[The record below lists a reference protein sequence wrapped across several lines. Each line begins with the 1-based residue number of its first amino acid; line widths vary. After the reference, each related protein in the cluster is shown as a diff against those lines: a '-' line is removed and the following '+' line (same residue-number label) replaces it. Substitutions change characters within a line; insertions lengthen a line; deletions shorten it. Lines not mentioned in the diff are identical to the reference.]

1 MGPYPISV
9 VIATRVGWP
18 KMRTASDP
26 VFPQVKQVGG
36 QLIVVDSS
44 GQPQPQWATDP
55 DVLWIQGPGA
65 TPYELRQAGYAA
77 AEAPIIAVT
86 EDHCICDPG
95 WVAMHIEEHER
106 HPEAAAIFGM
116 VDNASREHLIDWALY
131 GVGYLASAP
140 PDPSGQRNPSH
151 ANLSFKASTLREVAA
166 TGDAVIEF
174 RYLDRLRS
182 AGHIVLPSDK
192 LRVSHVQSTGLVTTS
207 KLFFNNGR
215 YIAGVR
221 RQNMTA
227 SDWLR
232 ALAPGLLA
240 GYRTLRTVRIGRSKP
255 AFRPVLVQTAPFVA
269 LLHGLHAS
277 GESVGYFFGPGN
289 SANFLH

>member
-1 MGPYPISV
+1 
-9 VIATRVGWP
+9 
-18 KMRTASDP
+18 
-26 VFPQVKQVGG
+26 
-36 QLIVVDSS
+36 
-44 GQPQPQWATDP
+44 
-55 DVLWIQGPGA
+55 
-65 TPYELRQAGYAA
+65 
-77 AEAPIIAVT
+77 
-86 EDHCICDPG
+86 
-95 WVAMHIEEHER
+95 
-106 HPEAAAIFGM
+106 M

-166 TGDAVIEF
+166 TDDAVIEF
-174 RYLDRLRS
+174 RYLDKLRS
-182 AGHIVLPSDK
+182 QGHTVLPSNR
-192 LRVSHVQSTGLVTTS
+192 LTVSHVQSTGLATTS

-221 RQNMTA
+221 RQKMTGQ
-227 SDWLR
+227 DWLR

-240 GYRTLRTVRIGRSKP
+240 GYRTLRTFWIGRSKP
-255 AFRPVLVQTAPFVA
+255 AFRPVLVKTAPFVV

>member
-1 MGPYPISV
+1 LGPYPISV

-18 KMRTASDP
+18 KLQTASDP
-26 VFPQVKQVGG
+26 LLPQIKRAGA
-36 QLIVVDSS
+36 QLIIVDSS
-44 GQPQPQWATDP
+44 AQPQPAWADDE
-55 DVLWIQGPGA
+55 DVVWIQRPGA
-65 TPYELRQAGYAA
+65 TPYQLRQAGYGA

-86 EDHCICDPG
+86 EDHCIAASDF
-95 WVAMHIEEHER
+95 VEMHIKEHER

-116 VDNASREHLIDWALY
+116 VDNASREHLVDWALY

-140 PDPSGQRNPSH
+140 PDPGGQRNPSH
-151 ANLSFKASTLREVAA
+151 ANLSFKANTLHEVAA

-182 AGHIVLPSDK
+182 AGYSVVPSDR

-221 RQNMTA
+221 RQRMSGT
-227 SDWLR
+227 DWMR

-240 GYRTLRTVRIGRSKP
+240 GYRTLRTIRIGRSKP
-255 AFRPVLVQTAPFVA
+255 AFRPVLVRAAPFVA

-277 GESVGYFFGPGN
+277 GESVGYFFGPGD

>member
-1 MGPYPISV
+1 LGPYPISV

-18 KMRTASDP
+18 KMRTSSDP
-26 VFPQVKQVGG
+26 VMPQVKQIGA
-36 QLIVVDSS
+36 QLIIVDSS
-44 GQPQPQWATDP
+44 GQPQPEWAADE
-55 DVLWIQGPGA
+55 DVLWIQRPGA
-65 TPYELRQAGYAA
+65 TPYELRQTGYAA
-77 AEAPIIAVT
+77 ADAPIIAVT
-86 EDHCICDPG
+86 EDHCICAPD
-95 WVAMHIEEHER
+95 WVAMHIEEHKR

-151 ANLSFKASTLREVAA
+151 ANLSFKAETLRVVTA

-182 AGHIVLPSDK
+182 AGYIVLPSAR
-192 LRVSHVQSTGLVTTS
+192 LLVSHVQSTGLETTS

-221 RQNMTA
+221 RQKM
-227 SDWLR
+227 SGRDWLR
-232 ALAPGLLA
+232 ALAPMPLA
-240 GYRTLRTVRIGRSKP
+240 GYRTLRTFRIGRSKP
-255 AFRPVLVQTAPFVA
+255 AFRPVLVKSAPFVA

-277 GESVGYFFGPGN
+277 GESVGYLLGPGN